1 MPSSQAETAP
11 APGALPPRRGQRLV
25 LRIIGIIALVI
36 AGLGAFLYFAPQHAA
51 RWIADYYLKGLN
63 IDVTGV
69 ETVGIDVFR
78 GQLWF
83 GPVSFRTGDVP
94 PGRVDRLG
102 LNLSVGELLNRRGV
116 VDALVI
122 TGIDLRIQQTSQGG
136 FLLNG
141 VPIGQGAAADTGATE
156 TAAPDRQPASP
167 PPPREDQPA
176 QPLSETAEAPREG
189 IWGTGIEQLE
199 LVDSQVLFIS
209 AAGGEIGLNIAQ
221 LWLNGFR
228 SWEPDQP
235 GTFRLTGDVNGI
247 TVEAEGEA
255 KPFVQPINALVRW
268 SVKGIE
274 IDRVERFAGP
284 LGLSS
289 KAGRLDLAGN
299 TQVLIDTAAGTLE
312 AIGNGT
318 GDFAGIDVAKPDLG
332 AFGLGKLMVA
342 YNGQYRF
349 DERANSRFSGA
360 INGDAVDFRMHLATG
375 VKAAFARAQLAPKP
389 LAVAVDAAGA
399 AQLDGEASL
408 TVDGLALDAGVPVSV
423 GSLGVDLAP
432 LRLTAAGPGLNLQ
445 TVGRVTLHKAS
456 VAAPPAK
463 GDLAS
468 ATVELPKLDVVVG
481 SGKTTLTSQL
491 TLKAQQPLVAV
502 AGAAGGQGTRGSA
515 DVFALDVPKLQVE
528 AAGDRV
534 NAQVTATTGLSG
546 ARVSQ
551 AGAAAAVDGRADAI
565 TINATDVTAKSAGPT
580 LAVAGAV
587 TGRINA
593 FSFSQREAAARG
605 RPASE
610 AMRAAVRELTVS
622 LPQVRIDGQGDRLS
636 IGGPLTTELTGFNG
650 ALPALQPQQPT
661 ATLRRLMLRSGDL
674 SVNLTPA
681 QTLARGRLS
690 VRTDDFRGNWQ
701 ARRIATTPAGPA
713 SGRVGTV
720 ELELNPADV
729 RLGPRGLVAS
739 TAASLAVSD
748 VVVASPEMSPWTR
761 GQVSLRSLRTA
772 VREGAVDLT
781 GAAPQWRAR
790 LDMALQQIATGG
802 EQRPWS
808 QLKIGGVSIADAQLD
823 QKPNLAID
831 RITIRRIDSAFG
843 SEWLKAIS
851 APTAETEVRETTR
864 EVLEAQKAGEL
875 PILKLGSL
883 HLADGANFR
892 FRDTTIQPNPT
903 FDLALETLDIQ
914 NVNRAQPDLRTN
926 LLVRGTLNK
935 FTPFHASGWASPF
948 ADPMSFDLTASVQS
962 LQLPPL
968 SPYSAQA
975 VGVNL
980 ESGRLSV
987 DTAAQSDR
995 GKLQGKVMI
1004 DVQNLTLASASVAN
1018 NPITG
1023 MIGMPVE
1030 SAVGLLKDPS
1040 GRIQLNIPISGDV
1053 NSPSFDIGG
1062 VIRQALAGAVQAAA
1076 MAPFKLALLPVD
1088 ILASAVGSGPPKFE
1102 PVVFAAGDTTL
1113 QPQAEKMIES
1123 LAILLRER
1131 SQLVVQVC
1139 GQATTADEQVLL
1151 EERPL
1156 PAAEPERSAAQQR
1169 LEARLGTIASAR
1181 TFVVRSALRERGVGD
1196 SQVLQCR
1203 SAFSSTDPGPP
1214 RADVK
1219 F

>member
-1 MPSSQAETAP
+1 MSQPTAMPSPHAETAP
-11 APGALPPRRGQRLV
+11 APGALPPRRGQRLA
-25 LRIIGIIALVI
+25 LRIIGIIALVV

-83 GPVSFRTGDVP
+83 GPVSFRSGDVP

-102 LNLSVGELLNRRGV
+102 LNLSVGELFKRRGV

-122 TGIDLRIQQTSQGG
+122 TGIDLRIEQTPQGG

-141 VPIGQGAAADTGATE
+141 VPLGAGETPEAASE
-156 TAAPDRQPASP
+156 PEP
-167 PPPREDQPA
+167 PPQVEHQPA
-176 QPLSETAEAPREG
+176 QQLSEAAETPREG
-189 IWGTGIEQLE
+189 IWGTGIERLE
-199 LVDSQVLFIS
+199 LVDSKALFIS

-221 LWLNGFR
+221 LWLDGFR
-228 SWEPDQP
+228 SWEPEQP
-235 GTFRLTGDVNGI
+235 GTFRLRGDVNGI
-247 TVEAEGEA
+247 AVEAEGEA
-255 KPFVQPINALVRW
+255 KPFVEPINALVRW

-274 IDRVERFAGP
+274 IERVERFTGP

-299 TQVLIDTAAGTLE
+299 TEVLIDTGAGTLE
-312 AIGNGT
+312 AIGKGT

-332 AFGLGKLMVA
+332 AFGLGKLTVA

-349 DERANSRFSGA
+349 DENANSRFAGT

-389 LAVAVDAAGA
+389 LAVAVDAGGA

-408 TVDGLALDAGVPVSV
+408 TLDGLTLDTGAPVSV

-432 LRLTAAGPGLNLQ
+432 LRLTAAGPDLGVQ
-445 TVGRVTLHKAS
+445 TVGRVQLRQVAA
-456 VAAPPAK
+456 AAPPAQM
-463 GDLAS
+463 GLA
-468 ATVELPKLDVVVG
+468 AAAIELPKLDVAITG
-481 SGKTTLTSQL
+481 GKTTLTSEL
-491 TLKAQQPLVAV
+491 TLKAQQPQVAV
-502 AGAAGGQGTRGSA
+502 AGAAAGQGTRASA
-515 DVFALDVPKLQVE
+515 DVFALDVPKLLVE
-528 AAGDRV
+528 VSGDGV
-534 NAQVTATTGLSG
+534 TANVTATTGL
-546 ARVSQ
+546 AATRLSQ
-551 AGAAAAVDGRADAI
+551 TAGPAASSDVKIDAI
-565 TINATDVTAKSAGPT
+565 TINATDVTAKAAGPS
-580 LAVAGAV
+580 LAVAGAL

-593 FSFSQREAAARG
+593 LGFSQREAAARG
-605 RPASE
+605 RPAGE
-610 AMRAAVRELTVS
+610 AMRAAVRELTVG
-622 LPQVRIDGQGDRLS
+622 LPQLRIDGQGDRLTVR
-636 IGGPLTTELTGFNG
+636 GPLTTELTGVDG
-650 ALPALQPQQPT
+650 ALPALQPQQPS
-661 ATLRRLMLRSGDL
+661 ATLNRLTLRSGDL
-674 SVNLTPA
+674 AVNVTPA
-681 QTLARGRLS
+681 QTQARGRLS
-690 VRTDDFRGNWQ
+690 LQTDDFRGTWR
-701 ARRIATTPAGPA
+701 APETPTDPAGPA
-713 SGRVGTV
+713 SGRVGKV
-720 ELELNPADV
+720 ELDLNPADV
-729 RLGPRGLVAS
+729 RLGAKGLVAS
-739 TAASLAVSD
+739 TAATLVVSD
-748 VVVASPEMSPWTR
+748 VMVASPEVTPWTR
-761 GQVSLRSLRTA
+761 GQVSLGSLRTA

-781 GAAPQWRAR
+781 SAAPQWRAR
-790 LDMALQQIATGG
+790 LDLALQQIATGG

-808 QLKIGGVSIADAQLD
+808 QLKIDGVSIADAQLD
-823 QKPNLAID
+823 QKPNLEID
-831 RITIRRIDSAFG
+831 RITVRRIESAFG
-843 SEWLKAIS
+843 SEWLKAVTT
-851 APTAETEVRETTR
+851 PRAETEVRETAR
-864 EVLEAQKAGEL
+864 EVREAQQAGDL

-926 LLVRGTLNK
+926 LLVRGTLNE
-935 FTPFHASGWASPF
+935 FTPIQASGWASPF

-962 LQLPPL
+962 LELPPL

-987 DTAAQSDR
+987 DTGAQSDR

-1004 DVQNLTLASASVAN
+1004 DVQNLNLASASAAD

-1023 MIGMPVE
+1023 IIGMPVE

-1088 ILASAVGSGPPKFE
+1088 ILASAVGGGAPKFE
-1102 PVVFAAGDTTL
+1102 PVVFAAGDTAL
-1113 QPQAEKMIES
+1113 QPQADKMIES

-1139 GQATTADEQVLL
+1139 GQATAADEQVLL
-1151 EERPL
+1151 AERPL

-1181 TFVVRSALRERGVGD
+1181 TFVVRNALRERGVGD
-1196 SQVLQCR
+1196 RQVLQCR
-1203 SAFSSTDPGPP
+1203 SAFSSADSGPP